1 MFFPTLFNIAK
12 SYRGNADEAL
22 KPSRQQ
28 PEMKKKD
35 TMNENIIYLL
45 KYTLLFYEVMGRKT
59 RTVNHRF
66 QVHAG
71 SCPP

>member
-1 MFFPTLFNIAK
+1 MFFPIYLMLQKVTEETRMKCRPF
-12 SYRGNADEAL
+12 

-59 RTVNHRF
+59 RF

-71 SCPP
+71 SCPS